1 MAQWYDYDFGPSNA
15 DELTEPT
22 RKVLARPA
30 TNQSGS
36 NSGLIFNSIIH
47 TYRYTVNCLQFQ
59 KKIAWYFYRVSHLTW
74 NPPQQPATAA
84 AVSEVL
90 GNDII
95 AMQNIA
101 DSC

>member
-1 MAQWYDYDFGPSNA
+1 MAQWYDYDFGASNA

-36 NSGLIFNSIIH
+36 DSGLIFNSIIH

-59 KKIAWYFYRVSHLTW
+59 KK
-74 NPPQQPATAA
+74 
-84 AVSEVL
+84 
-90 GNDII
+90 
-95 AMQNIA
+95 
-101 DSC
+101 